1 MNIVSEC
8 IGVDAIAL
16 HSVTS
21 VIKLI
26 ATCRK
31 LQKISSL
38 PIIGIQLLNAI
49 VIILIVYSDFFLSKI
64 GKHLRVTF
72 AKRKNKHS
80 LFMNSWFYV

>member
-26 ATCRK
+26 ATFRK

-38 PIIGIQLLNAI
+38 PIECYCDNLDYL
-49 VIILIVYSDFFLSKI
+49 
-64 GKHLRVTF
+64 
-72 AKRKNKHS
+72 
-80 LFMNSWFYV
+80 

>member
-49 VIILIVYSDFFLSKI
+49 VIILIVYSGFFFVENRETPPCNICK
-64 GKHLRVTF
+64 KEE
-72 AKRKNKHS
+72 
-80 LFMNSWFYV
+80 